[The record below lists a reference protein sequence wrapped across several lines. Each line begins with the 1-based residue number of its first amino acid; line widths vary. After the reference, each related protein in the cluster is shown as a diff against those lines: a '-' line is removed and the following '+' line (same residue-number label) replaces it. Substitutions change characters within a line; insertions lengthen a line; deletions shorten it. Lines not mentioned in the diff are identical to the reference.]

1 MSYTIDL
8 PSRTYKSWVGDFT
21 VTQNI
26 KRNGNQIKT
35 NFEIIS
41 SEHQI
46 DNETDWID
54 YPPANMMS
62 LIEKAAPMITDYL
75 PLIETT
81 DVSRQRNWL
90 CSTYLLNSGKKI
102 KIYMP
107 KTYSINLLKGAIER
121 KDVLNLTDGE
131 RVFVTKFDEIKA
143 ILLE

>member
-62 LIEKAAPMITDYL
+62 LIEKTAKRL
-75 PLIETT
+75 
-81 DVSRQRNWL
+81 
-90 CSTYLLNSGKKI
+90 
-102 KIYMP
+102 
-107 KTYSINLLKGAIER
+107 
-121 KDVLNLTDGE
+121 
-131 RVFVTKFDEIKA
+131 VFQGYVQYTLFFSVVMLD
-143 ILLE
+143 IL